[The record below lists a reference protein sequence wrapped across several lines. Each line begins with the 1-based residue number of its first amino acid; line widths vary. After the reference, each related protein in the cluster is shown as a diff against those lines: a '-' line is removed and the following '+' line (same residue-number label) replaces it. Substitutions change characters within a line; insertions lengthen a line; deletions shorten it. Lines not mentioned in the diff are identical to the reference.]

1 MKVYIGKYVKW
12 WGPHQLAEL
21 IPFISE
27 DTKWKIGEW
36 LEETWV
42 NDACDWFYSKNERK
56 VKVRIDEYDTWSM
69 DHTLAYIILPMLK
82 QLKATKHGSPL
93 VDDEDVPEHMRHDGD
108 NWIHYKW
115 DWVINEMI
123 WAFEQELD
131 DESENQFYH
140 GEPRIEWDD
149 IPDTDYSEMKQ
160 RNPDYWVD
168 IEGLKEYNKRIDNG
182 FRLFGKYYRGLWD

>member
-69 DHTLAYIILPMLK
+69 DHTLALIILPMLK

-93 VDDEDVPEHMRHDGD
+93 LP
-108 NWIHYKW
+108 
-115 DWVINEMI
+115 
-123 WAFEQELD
+123 
-131 DESENQFYH
+131 
-140 GEPRIEWDD
+140 
-149 IPDTDYSEMKQ
+149 
-160 RNPDYWVD
+160 
-168 IEGLKEYNKRIDNG
+168 
-182 FRLFGKYYRGLWD
+182 